1 MTRANQEINIRS
13 NFTISVFLSSGIL
26 MLIFN
31 INVHTPHMRKLSG
44 LYLQNCCWILV
55 LTANIKSYFRVL
67 SPSFWILWIHLRCT
81 LLSAFFV
88 LLPKW
93 KFLSVFILLWAKITS
108 PALQQLPLLFHST
121 QSSVCCLE
129 SFWLITKAHTVL
141 H

>member
-1 MTRANQEINIRS
+1 MTGANQEINIRS
-13 NFTISVFLSSGIL
+13 NFTITVFLSSGIL

-31 INVHTPHMRKLSG
+31 ISVHTPHMRKLSG
-44 LYLQNCCWILV
+44 LYLQNCWWISV
-55 LTANIKSYFRVL
+55 LTANIKSYLRVL
-67 SPSFWILWIHLRCT
+67 SPSFWILNSSKMDT
-81 LLSAFFV
+81 LINLCHSPSKMKVPFSFLFALS
-88 LLPKW
+88 
-93 KFLSVFILLWAKITS
+93 KITS